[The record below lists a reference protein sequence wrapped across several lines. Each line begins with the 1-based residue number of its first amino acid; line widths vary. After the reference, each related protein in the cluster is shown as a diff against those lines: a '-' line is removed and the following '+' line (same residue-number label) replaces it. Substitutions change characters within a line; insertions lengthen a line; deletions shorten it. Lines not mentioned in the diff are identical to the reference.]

1 MTMNRRFE
9 NILIIDY
16 GSQYT
21 QLIARRVRELK
32 VFCLVYPFNKIS
44 DKLIRDLNP
53 SAIILSG
60 GPKSVLDKNS
70 PKLNLSILNYKKPI
84 LAICYGMQLL
94 TKTLNGKI
102 SRSIHRE
109 YGHTII
115 NIKKKSLI
123 FKNINKKKLQVWMSH
138 GDNIKK
144 IPKKFIISSVSDNNI
159 ISSIENKEN
168 KIYCLQFHPEVFH
181 TNQGLKIISNFV
193 FNISKIKNKFK
204 ITNFI
209 DVKVSELKKE
219 IHNQKV
225 ICGLSGGVDSTV
237 TAYLL
242 KKAINKNLFCIF
254 VDHGLLRKNESFEV
268 EKIFKKKFG
277 KNFIKINASNIF
289 LKNLK
294 NISDPEKKRKIIGK
308 TFIDVFEKAAK
319 KISNVK
325 FLGQGTLYPD
335 VIESIPFF
343 GGPTAK
349 IKSHHNVGGLPKKMK
364 LNVIEPLRELF
375 KDEVRN
381 VGKELKIDRK
391 LLLRHPFPGPGLAI
405 RIPGIINKEKISIL
419 QEADKIFIDFLKDHN
434 LYDKIWQAFVVL
446 LPIKSVGVMGDERT
460 YDYSVTL
467 RAITSVDGM
476 TADFY
481 MFTLKEF
488 KEISSR
494 IINNVK
500 GINRVLYDFTSKP
513 PGTIEWE

>member
-1 MTMNRRFE
+1 MIKKIE

-21 QLIARRVRELK
+21 QLIARRIRELE
-32 VFCLVYPFNKIS
+32 VFCLVYPYHKITN
-44 DKLIRDLNP
+44 KLISDLNP
-53 SAIILSG
+53 SAFILSG

-70 PKLNLSILNYKKPI
+70 PKLNLNILNLKKPI
-84 LAICYGMQLL
+84 LSICYGMQLI
-94 TKTLNGKI
+94 TKTLNGKVT
-102 SRSIHRE
+102 RSIHRE
-109 YGHTII
+109 YGHTLI

-123 FKNINKKKLQVWMSH
+123 FSGIKNNKIKVWMSH

-144 IPKKFIISSVSDNNI
+144 IPKLFSITSLSNNNI
-159 ISSIENKEN
+159 ISSIESRKN

-181 TNQGLKIISNFV
+181 TDYGTKIIYNFV

-204 ITNFI
+204 IQNFI
-209 DVKVSELKKE
+209 DNKIQELKNTIKDKN
-219 IHNQKV
+219 I

-242 KKAINKNLFCIF
+242 NKAVNKNLFCIF
-254 VDHGLLRKNESFEV
+254 VDHGLLRKNESNEV
-268 EKIFKKKFG
+268 EKIFKAKFG

-289 LKNLK
+289 LKKLK

-308 TFIDVFEKAAK
+308 TFIEVFEKAAE

-364 LNVIEPLRELF
+364 LKIIEPLRELF

-381 VGKELKIDRK
+381 VGKKLKIDNH

-405 RIPGIINKEKISIL
+405 RIPGTISKRKITIL
-419 QEADKIFIDFLKDHN
+419 QDIDFIFIKYLREKKIYN
-434 LYDKIWQAFVVL
+434 NIWQAFAIL
-446 LPIKSVGVMGDERT
+446 LPVKSVGVMGDERT
-460 YDYSVTL
+460 YNYACSL
-467 RAITSVDGM
+467 RAVTSVDGM

-481 MFTLKEF
+481 MFSK
-488 KEISSR
+488 KEIQEITSR
-494 IINNVK
+494 IINNIK
-500 GINRVLYDFTSKP
+500 GVNRVLFDFTSKP